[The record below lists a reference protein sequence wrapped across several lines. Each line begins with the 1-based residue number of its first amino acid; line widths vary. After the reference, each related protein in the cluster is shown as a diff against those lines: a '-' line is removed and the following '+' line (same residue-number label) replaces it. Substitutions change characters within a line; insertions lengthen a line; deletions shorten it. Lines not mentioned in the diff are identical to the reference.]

1 LVRKIIKIKQGI
13 KMIHSDEEYK
23 IEEKEVDGILKYHV
37 IIGDEIKV
45 FDNLL
50 EANLAIKTSKL
61 GDEFK
66 KYAGMEIFIAK
77 D

>member
-1 LVRKIIKIKQGI
+1 
-13 KMIHSDEEYK
+13 MIHSDEEYK

-37 IIGDEIKV
+37 IMDDKIRE

-50 EANLAIKTSKL
+50 EAKLAIKTSKL
-61 GDEFK
+61 GKEFK
-66 KYAGMEIFIAK
+66 KHAGLDLFIEK

>member
-1 LVRKIIKIKQGI
+1 
-13 KMIHSDEEYK
+13 MIHSDKEPK
-23 IEEKEVDGILKYHV
+23 IEEKEVDGVLKYHV
-37 IIGDEIKV
+37 VIGDEVKE
-45 FDNLL
+45 FETLL
-50 EANLAIKTSKL
+50 EAKLAIKTSKM

>member
-1 LVRKIIKIKQGI
+1 
-13 KMIHSDEEYK
+13 MINSNEEPK

-37 IIGDEIKV
+37 VIGDEVKE
-45 FDNLL
+45 FETLL
-50 EANLAIKTSKL
+50 EAKLAIKTAKM

-66 KYAGMEIFIAK
+66 KHAGMEIFIAK

>member
-1 LVRKIIKIKQGI
+1 ML
-13 KMIHSDEEYK
+13 HSDAEYK

-37 IIGDEIKV
+37 EFADETKV

-50 EANLAIKTSKL
+50 EAKLAIKTSKM

-66 KYAGMEIFIAK
+66 KHAGMEIFIAK